1 MNLILQ
7 IFESTSIIYL
17 LNFSIL
23 GLIIIFWLLTNRWIN
38 KNLERFLKQKGWLVT
53 GREKNIK
60 NLLKQILLLLC
71 IFLSYLS
78 LSYGHPSIS
87 VAKITHLELF
97 GFDLDQKDDSG
108 NFIRYSF
115 TISRIFFIIFVL
127 LIARISLSVFRVII
141 YRSTKEKK
149 WIDEAGRYTIIQLS
163 KYLIYTF
170 ALIAALQGIGI
181 EPTVLLAGSAA
192 LFVGIGFGLQ
202 SILADVFSGIIL
214 LFDGSIKV
222 GDVVEM
228 HNQEI
233 CKVEHIYI
241 RTSHVKTLDGKTLIV
256 PNSNLTKENVV
267 NWSISDK
274 VTRFNIEVGVA
285 YGSDT
290 QKVKDILYQCALK
303 HPLVEK
309 TRNINVTLDD
319 FGEYSLRF
327 KVYFWAKKTWEII
340 NIKSDIRFTIDQ
352 AFRNNGITIPFPQ
365 RDIHVISNDINE
377 IKK

>member
-309 TRNINVTLDD
+309 TRNINVTLDE

-327 KVYFWAKKTWEII
+327 KVYFWAKK
-340 NIKSDIRFTIDQ
+340 NLGNYKY
-352 AFRNNGITIPFPQ
+352 
-365 RDIHVISNDINE
+365 
-377 IKK
+377 